1 MNDSL
6 TVIEIVI
13 AITLFV
19 HFYLLMMH
27 NAFRVKKLLT
37 YIDQFKQEGKLSKND
52 FELLY
57 NRYTSFF
64 HYLEFYPDKSD
75 FKVLY
80 ENTAFD
86 AYVKKSKWKLKYYSI
101 VSLTLIVILLILD
114 SFDK

>member
-13 AITLFV
+13 AITLLV
-19 HFYLLMMH
+19 HCYLLAIH
-27 NAFRVKKLLT
+27 NVFRIRKLLI
-37 YIDQFKQEGKLSKND
+37 YIDQFKEEGKLSKND
-52 FELLY
+52 FDLLY

-80 ENTAFD
+80 ENIAFD
-86 AYVKKSKWKLKYYSI
+86 AYVKKSKWKLKYYST
-101 VSLTLIVILLILD
+101 VSLTLIVILLILAA
-114 SFDK
+114 FDK